1 MSPRPDTLTII
12 TLSLSSFGARLI
24 TSASACELS
33 IAGIIPSVLVNRSK
47 ASTASSSV
55 ALTYSARFASFRN
68 ECSGPI
74 PG

>member
-1 MSPRPDTLTII
+1 M
-12 TLSLSSFGARLI
+12 I